1 MTLLVVDELSLHIGR
16 LHALRGVSFSVEQGE
31 CRALVGESGC
41 GKSLTAMSLLG
52 LSPPGALFSARQF
65 SLAGQALPAQGS
77 AEWRRHRGAD
87 IAMIFQNPMTAL
99 NPTQTVGAQL
109 AESFV
114 LHRQLSKRDALK
126 AAIALLERLAIPRA
140 AQRAA
145 QYPFE
150 FSGGMLQRVMI
161 AMAVACQPKLLI
173 ADEPTT
179 ALDVTVQAEVLTL
192 LAELQREQGTALLFI
207 THDLGVVAEIA
218 DSVTVMYAGESVES
232 GPVEAIFNRT
242 AHPYSEALRA
252 AVPSLKQGRRP
263 EGIVGSPPDLRR
275 DVTGCA
281 FAPRCR
287 QRMAIC
293 EDTVPVFD
301 CAKDH
306 QVRCWRWHPDHP
318 LRWRESEHD

>member
-1 MTLLVVDELSLHIGR
+1 MSLLEVENLSLHIGA
-16 LHALRGVSFSVEQGE
+16 LHALRGVSFSLDAGE

-52 LSPPGALFSARQF
+52 LTPPGAVFHADAF
-65 SLAGQALPAQGS
+65 TLAGEVLPAQGS
-77 AEWRRHRGAD
+77 PAWRRHRGAD

-114 LHRQLSKRDALK
+114 LHRNLGRREAMT
-126 AAIALLERLAIPRA
+126 AAVALLERLAIPQP

-161 AMAVACQPKLLI
+161 AMAVACRPKLLI

-232 GPVEAIFNRT
+232 GSVAQTFNRT
-242 AHPYSEALRA
+242 AHPYSAALRA
-252 AVPSLKQGRRP
+252 AVPSLKQDRRP
-263 EGIVGSPPDLRR
+263 EGIAGSPPDLRR
-275 DVTGCA
+275 EVTGCA

-293 EDTVPVFD
+293 EDTVPEFQ
-301 CAKDH
+301 CGEG
-306 QVRCWRWHPDHP
+306 QRVRCWRWHPDHP
-318 LRWRESEHD
+318 LRWREAENG